1 MNKFVK
7 LSLTFVLLLVFA
19 FAFTGC
25 QEKQLTNLPKTEDKM
40 RTYYQIFPYSFAD
53 SNGDGIGDLNG
64 ITAKLDYIQNLGYD
78 GLWLTPVHQS
88 TTYHKYDV
96 VDYYSIDKQ
105 FGTIQDYDRLV
116 DECHKRG
123 MTILLDLVLNHTSSQ
138 HEWFKQSAHAFTR
151 YQEDN
156 EYYGF
161 YNFRRFSATESI
173 PGGWERYSGN
183 VYYECPFW
191 GEMPDLNLQNVLD
204 NPNGKL
210 AQEITNILRYWLID
224 RDIDG
229 FRLDAVTSY
238 FSGNPTKNTEFLTWL
253 NKTAKSIKPDCYIVG
268 EGSWGS
274 PGENRTY
281 QSSGVDSFFA
291 FQHGYNANGTLS
303 FAVRKGVAVYMADI
317 DRENFAYADGG
328 IPATFISNHDV
339 ARAYGIS
346 MAGAYPN
353 NIKVINGLM
362 AMLYGTTFSYY
373 GDEVG
378 MAVLSSSGENSYKD
392 EDKRQP
398 MPWGDEYQCKPVSGS
413 TAGTDEQKYPL
424 GNVQDQLEDKNS
436 LLNYIARA
444 NAIRRSYPAIAR
456 NVGKIVYSTRNDD
469 LCIVAKGEGESKIF
483 IVWNAN
489 AKDTHQIKLG
499 DVLDVKV
506 RMGATLSVDINK
518 TPKLSNNTLTI
529 PAQSFVILEIVD

>member
-7 LSLTFVLLLVFA
+7 LSLTFVLLLVFT

-25 QEKQLTNLPKTEDKM
+25 QEKQLTDLPQTEDKM

-105 FGTIQDYDRLV
+105 FGTIDDYDRLV

-123 MTILLDLVLNHTSSQ
+123 MTILLDLVLNHTSNQ
-138 HEWFKQSAHAFTR
+138 HEWFKQSAHAFSRFQT
-151 YQEDN
+151 DN
-156 EYYGF
+156 EYYDF
-161 YNFRRFSATESI
+161 YNFRRVSATESV
-173 PGGWERYSGN
+173 PGGWEKYSGN
-183 VYYECPFW
+183 IYYECPFW
-191 GEMPDLNLQNVLD
+191 GGMPDLNLQNVLD

-210 AQEITNILRYWLID
+210 AQEITKILRYWLID
-224 RDIDG
+224 RDVDG

-253 NKTAKSIKPDCYIVG
+253 NTTAKAIKPDCYIVG

-274 PGENRTY
+274 PGENKTY
-281 QSSGVDSFFA
+281 QSSGIDSFFA
-291 FQHGYNANGTLS
+291 FQHGYTPNGTLS
-303 FAVRKGVAVYMADI
+303 FAVRKGVAVYMVDI
-317 DRENFAYADGG
+317 DKNNLANCDGG

-339 ARAYGIS
+339 SRAYGIS

-378 MAVLSSSGENSYKD
+378 MAVLASGGENSYKD

-398 MPWGDEYQCKPVSGS
+398 MPWGDEYQCKPVNGS
-413 TAGTDEQKYPL
+413 TAGTDAEKYPM

-456 NVGKIVYSTRNDD
+456 NVAKLVYSNRNDD
-469 LCIVAKGEGESKIF
+469 LCIVSKGEGDNKIF

-489 AKDTHQIKLG
+489 AKDTHQLKLA
-499 DVLDVKV
+499 DILDVKV
-506 RMGATLSVDINK
+506 RLGATLSVDINK
-518 TPKLSNNTLTI
+518 IPKLSNNTLTI